1 VSEPRPL
8 RSYGR
13 RKGRPLSER
22 KDRLLCELLPCLR
35 LPLAE
40 PAPSPLAS
48 LFAQA
53 VADVWLE
60 IGFGSGENLAWQA
73 DHHPDIGFIGCE
85 PFVNGVASLLGWIG
99 ASGIE
104 AIRIHDGDA
113 REVLGWLPTASIG
126 RIFLLF
132 PDPWP
137 KKRHLKR
144 RLLSP
149 DTVNQLAR
157 VLRPRGELRFATDS
171 GDYAGQTLRAVLA
184 SGAFQWMAESAK
196 DLRIS
201 APDWPETRY
210 ERKALAEGRR
220 PAYLSFRRFQP
231 EGSR

>member
-1 VSEPRPL
+1 MSERRPL

-13 RKGRPLSER
+13 RKVRPLSER
-22 KDRLLCELLPCLR
+22 KDRLLCELLPRLR
-35 LPLAE
+35 LPLGE

-53 VADVWLE
+53 VVDVWLE
-60 IGFGSGENLAWQA
+60 IGFGSGEHLAWQA

-85 PFVNGVASLLGWIG
+85 PFVNGVASLLGRIG

-113 REVLGWLPTASIG
+113 REVLGWLPSASIG

-149 DTVNQLAR
+149 DTVEQLAR

-171 GDYAGQTLRAVLA
+171 GDYAGQALRAVLA

-210 ERKALAEGRR
+210 ERKALAEGRK
-220 PAYLSFRRFQP
+220 PAYLSFRRLQP